1 MNHKWIA
8 TLCVLVSVQ
17 CLGWLDS
24 GALGTGY
31 VNTVSADEYEAFTEP
46 YRRISVSS
54 SEMGVITE
62 LKVREGDE
70 VKEGQLLAQLEDALL
85 RKTLE
90 VSRAAKDAV
99 GGKTAAEA
107 EVGIRE
113 QQVQSYR
120 RLFTQGNATPR
131 ELERAENDHRQALAR
146 LQSVTEELSVRALE
160 HQRVICQLEQ
170 RRIQAPADGVVV
182 SFAKEAGEF
191 VSPTDPVLL
200 QLVQLDRLK
209 AIFSVPLRRVD
220 RLSEGQTV
228 VVRVGGARRAVLGT
242 LEHISPVAN
251 AESGTVRVRVVL
263 DNESRDLRSGVVCWL
278 DLEASARSI
287 ESKRTR
293 VSDAP
298 LSLSPAV
305 R

>member
-1 MNHKWIA
+1 MNRKLTA
-8 TLCVLVSVQ
+8 TLCVIVSVQ
-17 CLGWLDS
+17 CFGLS
-24 GALGTGY
+24 RTAT
-31 VNTVSADEYEAFTEP
+31 ADEYEAFTEP
-46 YRRISVSS
+46 YRRIQVSS
-54 SEMGVITE
+54 SEMGVVTE
-62 LKVREGDE
+62 LKAREGDE
-70 VKEGQLLAQLEDALL
+70 VREGQVLAQLDDALL

-107 EVGIRE
+107 EVVIRE

-160 HQRVICQLEQ
+160 YQRVICQLEQ
-170 RRIQAPADGVVV
+170 RRILAPSDGVVIAL
-182 SFAKEAGEF
+182 AKEVGEF
-191 VSPTDPVLL
+191 VSPTDPILL

-209 AIFSVPLRRVD
+209 AVFSVPLRRID
-220 RLSEGQTV
+220 SLSDGQSV
-228 VVRVGGARRAVLGT
+228 VVRVGGSRKAVLGT
-242 LEHISPVAN
+242 LEHISPVAT

-263 DNESRDLRSGVVCWL
+263 PNENRTLRSGVVCWL
-278 DLEASARSI
+278 DVEASARNI
-287 ESKRTR
+287 QSKPARI
-293 VSDAP
+293 SDAP
-298 LSLSPAV
+298 VILSPAV

>member
-1 MNHKWIA
+1 MNRKWIA
-8 TLCVLVSVQ
+8 TLCVFVSVQ
-17 CLGWLDS
+17 CLSWLDS
-24 GALGTGY
+24 GVLGTGY
-31 VNTVSADEYEAFTEP
+31 VNTVAADEYEAFTEP
-46 YRRISVSS
+46 YRRINVSS
-54 SEMGVITE
+54 SEMGVITD

-70 VKEGQLLAQLEDALL
+70 VRQGQVLAQLEDSLL

-107 EVGIRE
+107 EVVIRE

-120 RLFTQGNATPR
+120 RLSTQGNATPR
-131 ELERAENDHRQALAR
+131 ELERAESDHQQALAR
-146 LQSVTEELSVRALE
+146 LQSVTEELNVRALE
-160 HQRVICQLEQ
+160 YQRVICQLEQ
-170 RRIQAPADGVVV
+170 RRILSPADGVVV
-182 SFAKEAGEF
+182 SLAKEAGEF

-209 AIFSVPLRRVD
+209 AVFSVPLRRID

-228 VVRVGGARRAVLGT
+228 VVRVGGSRRPVVGT

-251 AESGTVRVRVVL
+251 AESGTIRVRVIL
-263 DNESRDLRSGVVCWL
+263 DNQKKDLRSGVVCWL
-278 DLEASARSI
+278 DLEASARSL
-287 ESKRTR
+287 ESKRAR
-293 VSDAP
+293 VGAN
-298 LSLSPAV
+298 LLSPAV